1 MKGYLL
7 TPSPGSA
14 PAQGKLPHWESLVV
28 DAVGSAIEFWGFK
41 LNHGRTWAL
50 LYLRD
55 RSMTALELQKALG
68 LSKGAVS
75 MVTRELEQWGV
86 VHRVRGSA
94 ESTWRFEAEVDLM
107 KMIGRVISEREA
119 RFVERIESDL
129 AQAEKLAREAHA
141 PRPAQERIARMRL
154 LARLT
159 RQAVAAFLATA
170 RLDVRALADVLKGS
184 ARAVFRRG
192 MS

>member
-7 TPSPGSA
+7 SPKPGPLA
-14 PAQGKLPHWESLVV
+14 PDGPLMRWESLVV

-41 LNHGRTWAL
+41 QNHGRAWAL

-55 RSMTALELQKALG
+55 QPLTALEIQHALG

-75 MVTRELEQWGV
+75 MVTREIEQWGV

-94 ESTWRFEAEVDLM
+94 ESTWRFQAETDLM

-119 RFVERIESDL
+119 RFVERIEWDL
-129 AQAEKLAREAHA
+129 AQAVKLAKEAHA
-141 PRPAQERIARMRL
+141 PRAALERIDRMRL
-154 LARLT
+154 LAKLT
-159 RQAVAAFLATA
+159 RKAVAAFIATA
-170 RLDVRALADVLKGS
+170 RLDVRALANVL
-184 ARAVFRRG
+184 RG
-192 MS
+192 KEERL

>member
-7 TPSPGSA
+7 SPKAGPLTSDG
-14 PAQGKLPHWESLVV
+14 QLQRWESLVV

-41 LNHGRTWAL
+41 QNHGRAWAL

-55 RSMTALELQKALG
+55 QPLTALEIQRALG

-94 ESTWRFEAEVDLM
+94 ESTWRFQAETDLM
-107 KMIGRVISEREA
+107 RMIGRVISEREA
-119 RFVERIESDL
+119 RFVERIEWDL
-129 AQAEKLAREAHA
+129 EQALTLAKQAHA
-141 PRPAQERIARMRL
+141 PRAALARIERMRV
-154 LARLT
+154 LAKLT
-159 RQAVAAFLATA
+159 RKAVTAFLATA
-170 RLDVRALADVLKGS
+170 RLDVRALANIL
-184 ARAVFRRG
+184 RG
-192 MS
+192 KEPR